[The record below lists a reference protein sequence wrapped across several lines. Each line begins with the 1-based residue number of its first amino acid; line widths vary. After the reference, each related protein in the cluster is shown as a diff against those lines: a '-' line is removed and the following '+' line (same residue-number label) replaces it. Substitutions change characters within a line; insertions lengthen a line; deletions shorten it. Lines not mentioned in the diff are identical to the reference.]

1 MQKAEHKLD
10 IKKSLMKL
18 RTLSTP
24 DYRVLTENMITGT
37 FQTDITDLII
47 VANNGD
53 YRASIP
59 RNELGI
65 SLCIFLF
72 L

>member
-1 MQKAEHKLD
+1 
-10 IKKSLMKL
+10 MKL

-24 DYRVLTENMITGT
+24 DHRVLTENMITGT

-53 YRASIP
+53 YQASIS
-59 RNELGI
+59 RNEQTGELGI
-65 SLCIFLF
+65 SVCIFLF